1 MSAGPVDRHQRPLR
15 DLRISVT
22 DRCNFRCP
30 YCMPK
35 EVFGPG
41 YAFLRDPQLMAFAE
55 IAEIARA
62 FVALGVEKVRLTGG
76 EPLLRADLP
85 ELVRVLKKEL
95 RVRDVALT
103 TNGWLL
109 AQRAAALRD
118 AGLDR
123 VSVSL
128 DSLDPVIAG
137 RMNGLGFSVDRV
149 LAGIAAAEQ
158 AGLAIKINTVV
169 QRGVNDHEIVPLAE
183 YFRERGHP
191 LRFIEF
197 MDVGNTNHWD
207 RAQVLPARD
216 IVERIHARW
225 PLEPVGPAYR
235 GEVAARY
242 RYVDGRGEIGLIS
255 SVTEPF
261 CRDCHRARLSADGR
275 FFTCLFAALGWDVLG
290 AVRAGV
296 RGPALEAFLARIW
309 SGRMDRY
316 SDERAELIS
325 RGEVRPKAEMSYLG
339 G

>member
-1 MSAGPVDRHQRPLR
+1 MVTGPHDRYQRPLR

-35 EVFGPG
+35 EVFGPN
-41 YAFLRDPQLMAFAE
+41 YSFLKDPQLMSLAE
-55 IAEIARA
+55 ITEIAGA
-62 FVALGVEKVRLTGG
+62 FVALGVEKIRLTGG

-85 ELVRVLKKEL
+85 ELIRALKHTL
-95 RVRDVALT
+95 GVRDVALT

-109 AQRAAALRD
+109 ERRAVALRE

-123 VSVSL
+123 LNVSV
-128 DSLDPVIAG
+128 DSLDPVTAG
-137 RMNGLGFSVDRV
+137 RMNGLGFSVERV
-149 LAGIAAAEQ
+149 LQGIAAA
-158 AGLAIKINTVV
+158 AAVGLSIKINTVV
-169 QRGVNDHEIVPLAE
+169 QRGLNDHELIDLAG
-183 YFRERGHP
+183 YFREKGYS

-197 MDVGNTNHWD
+197 MDVGNTNHWRQD
-207 RAQVLPARD
+207 QVVPAKE

-225 PLEPVGPAYR
+225 PLEPIGPAYR

-290 AVRAGV
+290 AVRAGAHGEELQ
-296 RGPALEAFLARIW
+296 RFIGRIW
-309 SGRMDRY
+309 TGRLDRY
-316 SDERAELIS
+316 SDERAGLLAH
-325 RGEVRPKAEMSYLG
+325 GEVRPKAEMSYLG